1 MAPKVKITKDE
12 IVLAALSLIRKEGS
26 DSLNTRG
33 IAAAIGC
40 STQPLFSNFSN
51 MAELEEAVRKA
62 AYELY
67 LGFIKRETEEG
78 KYPQYKA
85 FGMAY
90 IRFATEESELF
101 KFIFMRDRRGM
112 DEEVGPDFT
121 AAVEMI
127 SKSNGISREKAELI
141 HLEMWAIVHGIA
153 VMQAT
158 SFLSLTPE
166 LTSVMLSDVYL
177 GIIANILKE
186 G

>member
-12 IVLAALSLIRKEGS
+12 IVLEALDLVRWEGKDALNARNLAAS
-26 DSLNTRG
+26 
-33 IAAAIGC
+33 IGC
-40 STQPLFSNFSN
+40 STQPIFSNFAN
-51 MAELEEAVRKA
+51 MSELFEAVRKA

-112 DEEVGPDFT
+112 EEEVGPDFT

-127 SKSNGISREKAELI
+127 AKSNGISREKAELI
-141 HLEMWAIVHGIA
+141 HLEMWATVHGIA

-158 SFLSLTPE
+158 SFLSLTPG
-166 LTSVMLSDVYL
+166 LTSVMLSDVYQ
-177 GIIANILKE
+177 GIRANILKE